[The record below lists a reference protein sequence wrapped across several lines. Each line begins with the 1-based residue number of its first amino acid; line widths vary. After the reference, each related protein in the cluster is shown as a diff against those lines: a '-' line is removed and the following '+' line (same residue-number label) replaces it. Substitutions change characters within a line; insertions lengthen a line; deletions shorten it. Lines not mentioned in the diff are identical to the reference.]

1 VGAVA
6 LATLAAVKSTNLI
19 ADDGMMEA
27 ATVIGAR
34 TIFANNAVTA
44 SIINQQTPIK
54 NPLSLIDNLP
64 SISIQEHDT
73 YGFDDRSTTISMHGF
88 PVSFFD
94 QQNG

>member
-64 SISIQEHDT
+64 
-73 YGFDDRSTTISMHGF
+73 
-88 PVSFFD
+88 
-94 QQNG
+94 